1 VKAKV
6 DLVNIKENI
15 KEYLTLK
22 KHRFRKSWRKKL
34 TSTYHRR
41 MMNDLFITT
50 LMVNNLSIK

>member
-22 KHRFRKSWRKKL
+22 KHRLSENLGKKININIPP
-34 TSTYHRR
+34 T
-41 MMNDLFITT
+41 NDE
-50 LMVNNLSIK
+50 